1 MPLSN
6 ENFYRA
12 LNDAVNRIVLIE
24 LDNQL
29 TDAQRKVLDD
39 MHALL
44 WNYVNTVNE

>member
-1 MPLSN
+1 MPLSS
-6 ENFYRA
+6 ENFYVT
-12 LNDAVNRIVLIE
+12 LDDAVNRLVLIE

-44 WNYVNTVNE
+44 WHYVNTNNE